1 MNDYLILS
9 TMKEK
14 CQGEKTGNYQAY
26 TLPETPV
33 NRHSLSN
40 HSDLIVL
47 SIRSFGVLKYLHMRR
62 DLQDSQKSLWL
73 WQPVAT
79 AEVTTRK
86 TRAVSND

>member
-47 SIRSFGVLKYLHMRR
+47 SIRSFVVLKYLHMRR
-62 DLQDSQKSLWL
+62 DLQDLQKSLA
-73 WQPVAT
+73 VAT
-79 AEVTTRK
+79 C
-86 TRAVSND
+86 SNCRSNHQENQSCIK